1 METLF
6 AIQKQLIQNNA
17 NTFVRS
23 IMHEIDWE
31 GARLIGIR
39 GARGVGKTTLLL
51 QRLKMHYGAQTKKA
65 LYANLDSTYFTR
77 HDLMDVVRDFYLSGG
92 ECLLLDEVHKYPQ
105 WSQSVKNIYDLY
117 PTLKIIFTGSSLL
130 QILNAE
136 ADLSRRCVSYE
147 LQGLSFAEYME
158 FYHKIHLPTSS
169 LNELLNHADELCAE
183 VNAVCRPLAF
193 FSDYLQSGYYPFRKE
208 NPKQYYTRIENVVE
222 MILGIELPQQRG
234 VDVGNIRKLKS
245 LLAVLAS
252 EVPMLVD
259 VTKLSKMIGLSR
271 VSLTSYLQYLHDA
284 RLIRLLYSD
293 SLSVKRMQ
301 KPDKILMENP
311 NLSYVLN
318 LGNANEGSV
327 RETFFCNQLGYR
339 HTVEYTRPADF
350 KVDGEIVVEVE
361 GRFKDGGQ
369 IAGNDHSWLACDG
382 MEYPYGR
389 KLPLWLFGLLY

>member
-1 METLF
+1 
-6 AIQKQLIQNNA
+6 
-17 NTFVRS
+17 
-23 IMHEIDWE
+23 
-31 GARLIGIR
+31 
-39 GARGVGKTTLLL
+39 
-51 QRLKMHYGAQTKKA
+51 
-65 LYANLDSTYFTR
+65 
-77 HDLMDVVRDFYLSGG
+77 
-92 ECLLLDEVHKYPQ
+92 
-105 WSQSVKNIYDLY
+105 
-117 PTLKIIFTGSSLL
+117 
-130 QILNAE
+130 
-136 ADLSRRCVSYE
+136 
-147 LQGLSFAEYME
+147 
-158 FYHKIHLPTSS
+158 
-169 LNELLNHADELCAE
+169 
-183 VNAVCRPLAF
+183 
-193 FSDYLQSGYYPFRKE
+193 
-208 NPKQYYTRIENVVE
+208 
-222 MILGIELPQQRG
+222 PQQRG

-311 NLSYVLN
+311 NLNYVLN

-327 RETFFCNQLGYR
+327 RETFFCNQVGYR

-350 KVDGEIVVEVE
+350 KVDGEIVVEV
-361 GRFKDGGQ
+361 GGQSKDGGQ
-369 IAGNDHSWLACDG
+369 IAGNGHSWLACDN